1 MRVVALIVAAGRG
14 TRAGEGLPKQYRPV
28 GGVPILA
35 RTLGAFSGHPD
46 IESVLTVIHPDDQPH
61 YERCTGDL
69 PKLLP
74 PVAGSATRQAS
85 VLAGLEALADID
97 PSHVLIHDGARPFAT
112 PEMIGRVVA
121 GLMHHEGVLPSLVVT
136 DTLREQVD
144 GGAGETVDRSK
155 LVRAQTPQGFAYQ
168 AILDAHRTHQSED
181 FTDDVALALRAGIQT
196 QLVDGSE
203 DNFKVTTPEDF
214 DRAERFLNASN
225 ETRSGSGYDV
235 HRFTDGDHIT
245 LCGVSIP
252 HTHSLLG
259 HSDADVGL
267 HAITDALLGA
277 IGAGDIGDHFP
288 PSDPQWKGAPSKVFL
303 EHAATLLAD
312 QNGRISNVDVTLI
325 CEAPK
330 IGPHREAM
338 RTAIA
343 EIASISSDR
352 VSVKATTTEGLGF
365 TGRGEGIAAQA
376 LVTVTVPRSA
386 GAE

>member
-35 RTLGAFSGHPD
+35 RTLGAFSRHPD
-46 IESVLTVIHPDDQPH
+46 IESVLAVIHPDDRAH
-61 YERCTGDL
+61 YEKCTGDL

-85 VLAGLEALADID
+85 VLAGLEALADVD
-97 PSHVLIHDGARPFAT
+97 PSHVLIHDGARPFAA
-112 PEMIGRVVA
+112 PEMIARVVA
-121 GLMHHEGVLPSLVVT
+121 DLKHHEGVLPSLAVT

-144 GGAGETVDRSK
+144 GVAGEAVDRSK
-155 LVRAQTPQGFAYQ
+155 LVRAQTPQGFAYE
-168 AILDAHRTHQSED
+168 AILDAHRAHQSEE
-181 FTDDVALALRAGIQT
+181 FTDDVALALKAGIQT

-214 DRAERFLNASN
+214 ERAERFLSASS

-252 HTHSLLG
+252 HTYSLLG

-277 IGAGDIGDHFP
+277 ISAGDIGDHFP
-288 PSDPQWKGAPSKVFL
+288 PTDPQWKGAPSRVFL
-303 EHAATLLAD
+303 EHAATLLAG

-330 IGPHREAM
+330 IGPHRETM

-343 EIASISSDR
+343 EIVSVSPDR

-376 LVTVTVPRSA
+376 LVTVILPGSTST
-386 GAE
+386 E

>member
-14 TRAGEGLPKQYRPV
+14 TRAGEGLPKQYRSV

-35 RTLGAFSGHPD
+35 RTLSAFSSHPG
-46 IESVLTVIHPDDQPH
+46 IESVLAVIHPDDRAH
-61 YERCTGDL
+61 YDRCTEDL

-85 VLAGLEALADID
+85 VLAGLEALADVD
-97 PSHVLIHDGARPFAT
+97 PSHVLIHDGARPFAA
-112 PEMIGRVVA
+112 PEEIDQVVL
-121 GLMHHEGVLPSLVVT
+121 GLKHHDGVLPSLAVT
-136 DTLREQVD
+136 DTLRVQVD
-144 GGAGETVDRSK
+144 GVAGETVDRSN
-155 LVRAQTPQGFAYQ
+155 LVRAQTPQGFAYE
-168 AILDAHRTHQSED
+168 AILDAHRAHQSEE
-181 FTDDVALALRAGIQT
+181 FTDDVALALKAGIQT

-214 DRAERFLNASN
+214 DRAERFLSASS

-235 HRFTDGDHIT
+235 HRFTDGTHVT
-245 LCGVSIP
+245 LCGVSLP

-288 PSDPQWKGAPSKVFL
+288 PSDPQWKGAPSRVFL
-303 EHAATLLAD
+303 AHAASLLAE
-312 QNGRISNVDVTLI
+312 QNGRVSNVDVTLI

-343 EIASISSDR
+343 EIVGVSADR

-376 LVTVTVPRSA
+376 LVTVTLPRSA
-386 GAE
+386 GTE

>member
-14 TRAGEGLPKQYRPV
+14 TRAGEGLPKQYRSV

-35 RTLGAFSGHPD
+35 RTLSAFSSHPG
-46 IESVLTVIHPDDQPH
+46 IESVLAVIHPDDRAH
-61 YERCTGDL
+61 YDRCTEDL

-85 VLAGLEALADID
+85 VLAGLEALADVD
-97 PSHVLIHDGARPFAT
+97 PSHVLIHDGARPFAA
-112 PEMIGRVVA
+112 PEEIDQVVL
-121 GLMHHEGVLPSLVVT
+121 GLKHHDGVLPSLAVT
-136 DTLREQVD
+136 DTLRIQVD
-144 GGAGETVDRSK
+144 GVAGETVDRSK
-155 LVRAQTPQGFAYQ
+155 LVRAQTPQGFAYN
-168 AILDAHRTHQSED
+168 AILDAHRAHQSEE
-181 FTDDVALALRAGIQT
+181 FTDDVALALKAGIQT
-196 QLVDGSE
+196 QLVNGSE

-214 DRAERFLNASN
+214 DRAERFLSASS

-235 HRFTDGDHIT
+235 HRFTDGTHVT
-245 LCGVSIP
+245 LCGVSLP

-288 PSDPQWKGAPSKVFL
+288 PSDPQWKGAPSRVFL
-303 EHAATLLAD
+303 AHAASLLAE
-312 QNGRISNVDVTLI
+312 QNGRVSNVDVTLI

-343 EIASISSDR
+343 EIVGVSADR

-376 LVTVTVPRSA
+376 LVTVTLPRSA
-386 GAE
+386 GTE